1 MTQNKDKD
9 SESKSGWGWG
19 TYLIIVL
26 WTWIGLTFI
35 DSKVKRIDFINRINT
50 ELKKE
55 INKNNQEVI
64 PNNQYT
70 KETIIPSDTPIN
82 VNLDEPIQN
91 EVNYQTESNESY
103 IEDNTVSSDYNS
115 QTESNDNSSS
125 NTYQESERQ
134 QQQPQRQQQ
143 PEKIKCNSCNGSGKC
158 PKCGKSQQDGYYSG
172 GRYIRINEI
181 RMGMVICTHCH
192 GYGIFMEE
200 TGSECGWCKGQGW
213 EFCRVCNY
221 YGRGNNIGQC
231 QSCKGSGY
239 RN

>member
-35 DSKVKRIDFINRINT
+35 DSKVKRIDFIHRINT

-70 KETIIPSDTPIN
+70 TETIIPSDTPIN

-103 IEDNTVSSDYNS
+103 IEDNTVSSDNNS

-125 NTYQESERQ
+125 NTYQE
-134 QQQPQRQQQ
+134 PQRQKQL
-143 PEKIKCNSCNGSGKC
+143 INCRYCNGRGIETCLNCNGNGTTKC
-158 PKCGKSQQDGYYSG
+158 DNCYTGTITDVVNG
-172 GRYIRINEI
+172 GRKTCYICNGTVRIN
-181 RMGMVICTHCH
+181 CKKC
-192 GYGIFMEE
+192 YGK
-200 TGSECGWCKGQGW
+200 GNQGRCPRCG
-213 EFCRVCNY
+213 
-221 YGRGNNIGQC
+221 GRGQV
-231 QSCKGSGY
+231 QE
-239 RN
+239 